1 MFKIPSFLLTMELI
15 EDCADDSPLEDICK
29 ELFTTTVQLAVQSR
43 SLDKQ
48 FTTLLKRV
56 QEKPLGSILS
66 PKAATG
72 RWLQSIGLSNDMISY
87 DDFITFFFIMYERE
101 GRLDFATRTLELRAT
116 EAKLL
121 ELPSDQP
128 ISVFQ
133 FLGALPRI
141 FN

>member
-1 MFKIPSFLLTMELI
+1 MFNFPSFLLTMELT
-15 EDCADDSPLEDICK
+15 EDYTDDSALEDICK
-29 ELFTTTVQLAVQSR
+29 ELFNTTVQLAMQSR

-72 RWLQSIGLSNDMISY
+72 RWLQSIGIPHDMISY
-87 DDFITFFFIMYERE
+87 DDFLTSFFSMYEKE
-101 GRLDFATRTLELRAT
+101 GRLDFATRTIELRPT

-121 ELPSDQP
+121 ELPADQP

>member
-1 MFKIPSFLLTMELI
+1 MEPI
-15 EDCADDSPLEDICK
+15 EDISVDDSDIEDICK
-29 ELFTTTVQLAVQSR
+29 ELFTTTVELAMQSR
-43 SLDKQ
+43 IMDKQ

-56 QEKPLGSILS
+56 EEKPLGSILS
-66 PKAATG
+66 PKAATT
-72 RWLQSIGLSNDMISY
+72 RWLQSIGLPHDMISY
-87 DDFITFFFIMYERE
+87 DDFITAFFILYESE
-101 GRLDFATRTLELRAT
+101 GRLDFATRTLELRPT

-128 ISVFQ
+128 VSVFQ

>member
-1 MFKIPSFLLTMELI
+1 MFKFPSFLLTMELT
-15 EDCADDSPLEDICK
+15 EDYTDDSALEDICK
-29 ELFTTTVQLAVQSR
+29 ELFTTTVQLAMQSR

-72 RWLQSIGLSNDMISY
+72 RWLQSIGIPHDMISY
-87 DDFITFFFIMYERE
+87 DDFLTSFFSMYEKE
-101 GRLDFATRTLELRAT
+101 GRLDFATRTIELRPT

-121 ELPSDQP
+121 ELPADQP

-133 FLGALPRI
+133 FLGSLPRI

>member
-1 MFKIPSFLLTMELI
+1 MFKFPSFLLTMELT
-15 EDCADDSPLEDICK
+15 EDYTDDSALEDICK
-29 ELFTTTVQLAVQSR
+29 ELFNTTVQLAMQSR

-72 RWLQSIGLSNDMISY
+72 RWLQSIGIPHDMISY
-87 DDFITFFFIMYERE
+87 DDFLTSFFSMYEKE
-101 GRLDFATRTLELRAT
+101 GRLDFATRTIELRPT

-121 ELPSDQP
+121 ELPADQP

>member
-1 MFKIPSFLLTMELI
+1 MFKFPSFLLTMELT
-15 EDCADDSPLEDICK
+15 EDYTDDSALQDICK
-29 ELFTTTVQLAVQSR
+29 ELFNTTVQLAMQSR

-72 RWLQSIGLSNDMISY
+72 RWLQSIGIPHDMISY
-87 DDFITFFFIMYERE
+87 DDFLTSFFSMYEKE
-101 GRLDFATRTLELRAT
+101 GRLDFATRTIELRPT

-121 ELPSDQP
+121 ELPADQP

>member
-1 MFKIPSFLLTMELI
+1 MELT
-15 EDCADDSPLEDICK
+15 EDYTDDSALEDICK
-29 ELFTTTVQLAVQSR
+29 ELFTTTVQLAMQSR

-72 RWLQSIGLSNDMISY
+72 RWLQSIGIPHDMISY
-87 DDFITFFFIMYERE
+87 DDFLTSFFSMYEKE
-101 GRLDFATRTLELRAT
+101 GRLDFATRTIELRPT

-121 ELPSDQP
+121 ELPADQP

-133 FLGALPRI
+133 FLGSLPRI

>member
-1 MFKIPSFLLTMELI
+1 MEPI
-15 EDCADDSPLEDICK
+15 EDISAEDSDIEDICK
-29 ELFTTTVQLAVQSR
+29 ELFTTTVELAVQSR
-43 SLDKQ
+43 IMDKQ

-66 PKAATG
+66 PKAATI
-72 RWLQSIGLSNDMISY
+72 RWLQSIGLPHDMISY
-87 DDFITFFFIMYERE
+87 DEFVTSFFILYESE
-101 GRLDFATRTLELRAT
+101 GRLDFATRTLELRPT

-121 ELPSDQP
+121 ELPSDCP

-133 FLGALPRI
+133 FLGALPKI

>member
-1 MFKIPSFLLTMELI
+1 MFNFPSFLLTMELT
-15 EDCADDSPLEDICK
+15 EDYTDDSALEDICK
-29 ELFTTTVQLAVQSR
+29 ELFTTTVQLAMQSR

-72 RWLQSIGLSNDMISY
+72 RWLQSIGIPHDMISY
-87 DDFITFFFIMYERE
+87 DDFLTSFFSMYEKE
-101 GRLDFATRTLELRAT
+101 GRLDFATRTIELRPT

-121 ELPSDQP
+121 ELPADQP

>member
-1 MFKIPSFLLTMELI
+1 MFNFPSFLLTMELT
-15 EDCADDSPLEDICK
+15 EDYTDDSALEDICK
-29 ELFTTTVQLAVQSR
+29 ELFNTTVQLAMQSR

-72 RWLQSIGLSNDMISY
+72 RWLQSIGIPHDMISY
-87 DDFITFFFIMYERE
+87 DDFLTSFFSMYEKE
-101 GRLDFATRTLELRAT
+101 GRLDFATRTIELRPT

>member
-1 MFKIPSFLLTMELI
+1 MEPI
-15 EDCADDSPLEDICK
+15 EDISVDDSDIEDICK
-29 ELFTTTVQLAVQSR
+29 ELFTTTVELAMQSR
-43 SLDKQ
+43 IIDKQ

-66 PKAATG
+66 PKAATT
-72 RWLQSIGLSNDMISY
+72 RWLQSIGLPHDMISY
-87 DDFITFFFIMYERE
+87 DDFITAFFILYESE
-101 GRLDFATRTLELRAT
+101 GRLDFATRTLELRPT

-128 ISVFQ
+128 VSVFQ

>member
-1 MFKIPSFLLTMELI
+1 MFNFPSFLLTMELT
-15 EDCADDSPLEDICK
+15 EDYTDDSALEDICK
-29 ELFTTTVQLAVQSR
+29 ELFSTTVQLAMQSR

-72 RWLQSIGLSNDMISY
+72 RWLQSIGIPHDMISY
-87 DDFITFFFIMYERE
+87 DDFLTSFFSMYEKE
-101 GRLDFATRTLELRAT
+101 GRLDFATRTIELRPT

>member
-1 MFKIPSFLLTMELI
+1 MEPI
-15 EDCADDSPLEDICK
+15 EDISADDSDIEDICK
-29 ELFTTTVQLAVQSR
+29 ELFTTTVELAMQSR
-43 SLDKQ
+43 IIDKQ

-66 PKAATG
+66 PKAATI
-72 RWLQSIGLSNDMISY
+72 RWLQSIGLPHDMISY
-87 DDFITFFFIMYERE
+87 DDFITAFFILYESE
-101 GRLDFATRTLELRAT
+101 GRLDFATRTLELRPT

-121 ELPSDQP
+121 ELPSDCP